1 MMPRERDL
9 LHYLQAYIAAADGV
23 APTVREIQ
31 AHLGMASPSGPA
43 RLLDGLER
51 QGRIA
56 RDANRGRNIRL
67 TRPPADLAA
76 VPDAELRAEAIR
88 RGLMPDGAAS

>member
-1 MMPRERDL
+1 MMPREREL
-9 LHYLQAYIAAADGV
+9 LHYLQTYIAAHDGV

-31 AHLGMASPSGPA
+31 AHLGMTSPSGPA

-51 QGRIA
+51 QGMIA

-76 VPDAELRAEAIR
+76 VPDAELRAEAVR
-88 RGLMPDGAAS
+88 RGLMTDGAAS